1 MLELL
6 ELVPASMGGGDA
18 AALSPTDLAA
28 PSGDSFSGEC
38 ASWCCLYYWCML
50 TIPSPSL
57 SPHSGGAV
65 AARMP

>member
-38 ASWCCLYYWCML
+38 ASWCCLWC
-50 TIPSPSL
+50 
-57 SPHSGGAV
+57 
-65 AARMP
+65 